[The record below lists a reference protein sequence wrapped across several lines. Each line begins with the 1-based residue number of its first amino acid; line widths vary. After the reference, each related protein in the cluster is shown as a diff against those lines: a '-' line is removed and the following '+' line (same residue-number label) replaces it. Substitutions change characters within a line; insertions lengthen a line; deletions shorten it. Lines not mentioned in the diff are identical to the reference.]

1 MVSNIEGNSLYDM
14 LTELKMSEMP
24 EELPA
29 ETENIWVKALVRVQ
43 KRDTSINY
51 AIALNNGRDGTS
63 IIKDSGRMS
72 TIVKI
77 LNIYPLN
84 YLEKRDIPTFNKQAD
99 YVMYLTNNGYDE
111 EECKALI
118 SRKDKYGNDKDAE
131 TLERDR
137 NEIKQRVIEV
147 CIKNKIRG

>member
-1 MVSNIEGNSLYDM
+1 MASNIEENSLYEM

-51 AIALNNGRDGTS
+51 AIALNNGRSGTS

-84 YLEKRDIPTFNKQAD
+84 YLDKRDIPTFNKQAD
-99 YVMYLTNNGYDE
+99 YVMYLVNNGYDE
-111 EECKALI
+111 EECRALI
-118 SRKDKYGNDKDAE
+118 SRKDKDAE

>member
-1 MVSNIEGNSLYDM
+1 MASNIEENSLYDM
-14 LTELKMSEMP
+14 LTELKMNEIP

-51 AIALNNGRDGTS
+51 AIALNNGRGGTK

-84 YLEKRDIPTFNKQAD
+84 YLDKRDIPTFNKQAD

-111 EECKALI
+111 EECKSLI
-118 SRKDKYGNDKDAE
+118 SRKDKDGNDKDAE

-137 NEIKQRVIEV
+137 NEIKQRVIET

>member
-1 MVSNIEGNSLYDM
+1 MASNIEENSLYEI

-51 AIALNNGRDGTS
+51 AIALNNGRGGTS

-72 TIVKI
+72 TIVNI

-84 YLEKRDIPTFNKQAD
+84 YLDKRDIPTFNKQAD
-99 YVMYLTNNGYDE
+99 YVMYLVNNGYEE

-118 SRKDKYGNDKDAE
+118 SRKDKDGNDKDAE

-137 NEIKQRVIEV
+137 NEIKQRVIET

>member
-1 MVSNIEGNSLYDM
+1 MASNIEENSLYEM

-51 AIALNNGRDGTS
+51 AIALNNGRSGTS

-84 YLEKRDIPTFNKQAD
+84 YLDKRDIPTFTKQSD
-99 YVMYLTNNGYDE
+99 YVIFLTRHGYDE
-111 EECKALI
+111 AECQALI
-118 SRKDKYGNDKDAE
+118 SRKDKDGNDKEAE
-131 TLERDR
+131 VLERDR
-137 NEIKQRVIEV
+137 NEIKQRVIETCV
-147 CIKNKIRG
+147 KIKIKG

>member
-1 MVSNIEGNSLYDM
+1 MASKIEENSLYEM
-14 LTELKMSEMP
+14 IEELRISEMP

-51 AIALNNGRDGTS
+51 AIALNNGRGGTS
-63 IIKDSGRMS
+63 IIKDSGRAS

-84 YLEKRDIPTFNKQAD
+84 YLDKRDIPTFNKQAD
-99 YVMYLTNNGYDE
+99 YVMYLVNNGYNE
-111 EECKALI
+111 EECQSLI
-118 SRKDKYGNDKDAE
+118 SRKDKDGNDKDAE

-137 NEIKQRVIEV
+137 NEIKQRVIET

>member
-1 MVSNIEGNSLYDM
+1 MASNIEENSLYDM
-14 LTELKMSEMP
+14 LTELKMNEIP

-51 AIALNNGRDGTS
+51 AIALNNGRDGTK

-84 YLEKRDIPTFNKQAD
+84 YLDKRDIPTFNKQID
-99 YVMYLTNNGYDE
+99 YVMYLVNNGYDE

-118 SRKDKYGNDKDAE
+118 SRKDKDGNDKDAE

-137 NEIKQRVIEV
+137 SEIKQRVIET

>member
-1 MVSNIEGNSLYDM
+1 MASNIEENSLYEM

-51 AIALNNGRDGTS
+51 AIALNNGRSGTS

-72 TIVKI
+72 TIVEI

-99 YVMYLTNNGYDE
+99 YVMYLVNSGYDE

-118 SRKDKYGNDKDAE
+118 SRKDKDGNDKDAE

>member
-1 MVSNIEGNSLYDM
+1 MASKIEENSLYEM
-14 LTELKMSEMP
+14 IEELRISEMP

-51 AIALNNGRDGTS
+51 AIALNNGRGGTS
-63 IIKDSGRMS
+63 IIKDSGRAS

-84 YLEKRDIPTFNKQAD
+84 YLDKRDIPTFNKQAD
-99 YVMYLTNNGYDE
+99 YVMYLVNNGYNE
-111 EECKALI
+111 EECQSLI
-118 SRKDKYGNDKDAE
+118 SRKDKDGNDKDAE

-137 NEIKQRVIEV
+137 NEIKRRVIET

>member
-1 MVSNIEGNSLYDM
+1 MVSNIEENSLYEI
-14 LTELKMSEMP
+14 LTDLKMSEMP

-51 AIALNNGRDGTS
+51 AIALNNGRGGTS

-84 YLEKRDIPTFNKQAD
+84 YLDKRDIPTFNKQAD
-99 YVMYLTNNGYDE
+99 YVMYLVNNGYNE
-111 EECKALI
+111 EECQSLI
-118 SRKDKYGNDKDAE
+118 SRKDKDGNDKDAE

>member
-1 MVSNIEGNSLYDM
+1 MASNIEENSLYEI

-51 AIALNNGRDGTS
+51 AIALNNGRGGTS

-84 YLEKRDIPTFNKQAD
+84 YLDKRDIPTFNKQAD
-99 YVMYLTNNGYDE
+99 YVMYLVNNGYNE
-111 EECKALI
+111 EECQSLI
-118 SRKDKYGNDKDAE
+118 SRKDKDGNDKDAE

>member
-1 MVSNIEGNSLYDM
+1 MASNIEENSLYDI
-14 LTELKMSEMP
+14 LTELKMTEIP

-29 ETENIWVKALVRVQ
+29 ETDDIWVKALVRVQ

-51 AIALNNGRDGTS
+51 AIALNNGRGGTS

-77 LNIYPLN
+77 LNIYPIN
-84 YLEKRDIPTFNKQAD
+84 YLDKRDIPTFNKQAD
-99 YVMYLTNNGYDE
+99 YVMYLASNGYDE
-111 EECKALI
+111 EECRSLI
-118 SRKDKYGNDKDAE
+118 SRKDKDGNDKDAE

>member
-1 MVSNIEGNSLYDM
+1 MASNIEENSLYEI

-51 AIALNNGRDGTS
+51 AIALNNGRGGTS

-99 YVMYLTNNGYDE
+99 YVMYLVNNGYNE
-111 EECKALI
+111 EECQSLI
-118 SRKDKYGNDKDAE
+118 SRKDKDGNDKDAE

>member
-1 MVSNIEGNSLYDM
+1 MASRIEENSLYEM
-14 LTELKMSEMP
+14 IEELRISEMP

-51 AIALNNGRDGTS
+51 AIALNNGRGGVS

-84 YLEKRDIPTFNKQAD
+84 YLDKRDIPTFNKQAD
-99 YVMYLTNNGYDE
+99 YVMYLVNNGYNE
-111 EECKALI
+111 EECQSLI
-118 SRKDKYGNDKDAE
+118 SRKDKDGNDKDAE

-137 NEIKQRVIEV
+137 NEIKQRVIET

>member
-1 MVSNIEGNSLYDM
+1 MVSNIEENSLYEI

-51 AIALNNGRDGTS
+51 AIALNNGRGGTS

-99 YVMYLTNNGYDE
+99 YVMYLVNNGYNE
-111 EECKALI
+111 EECQSLI
-118 SRKDKYGNDKDAE
+118 SRKDKDGNDKDAE